1 MIRLLARIFIKDSD
15 NITSPDVRR
24 EWGVLCG
31 CVGIG
36 FNVLLFAGK
45 FLAGVISGSI
55 AITADAFN
63 NLSDAGSST
72 ITLLGF
78 KLAGSKPD
86 VDHPFG
92 HGRFEYLSALIVSI
106 FIVLMGFE
114 LAKTSFG
121 KIIHPE
127 PIESSPLI
135 IVILIA
141 SICVKLYMNYY
152 NRTVG
157 KKINSTAMAATAI
170 DSLSDSVATTAVLI
184 ATLVG
189 QFTSLR
195 IDGWCGILVALFIL
209 YSGFVAAKKTI
220 DPLLGQPPEPEFVDS
235 VDKIV
240 KSHSLVKG
248 IHDMVVHDYGP
259 GRIMVSL
266 HAEVPCDVDIMKIH
280 DEIDNIEVELHQK
293 LGCDAVIHMDPIET
307 NNSLVGELR
316 TRVSQMIKENIDP
329 VITIHDFRMV
339 PGPTH
344 TNLIFDVVVPFKFAL
359 SDEDVE
365 KKIKQLVRRMD
376 GNYFAVITVDKSYV
390 L

>member
-1 MIRLLARIFIKDSD
+1 M
-15 NITSPDVRR
+15 
-24 EWGVLCG
+24 
-31 CVGIG
+31 
-36 FNVLLFAGK
+36 
-45 FLAGVISGSI
+45 
-55 AITADAFN
+55 
-63 NLSDAGSST
+63 
-72 ITLLGF
+72 
-78 KLAGSKPD
+78 
-86 VDHPFG
+86 DHPFG

>member
-1 MIRLLARIFIKDSD
+1 VIRLLARIFIKDSD